1 MFSRRI
7 FFFAAECIWK
17 APSRAKF
24 SRNQIYRGKHTRKS
38 YGTRYLDPK
47 YSRWIS
53 TDPALGE
60 YIPAAG
66 KANLKDMANL
76 PGMGGIFN
84 HTNAG
89 LFHYAGNCPV
99 RYIDP
104 DGRFWDTVWD
114 LYSLGVGIK
123 SFINNVKEG
132 DVLGAVMDGAG
143 IIADA
148 AAVAMPFVPGGAS
161 CAVKTAR
168 AVATGIAG
176 AGEVAAGAKNVY
188 EGVRDGDTLQVLD
201 GTVQI
206 VSGANT
212 VKGSAGKLAEGLCFI
227 AGTLTLTDDGLVPIE
242 SIHKGDE
249 VYSFIEETG
258 SIELRPVLNTFCR
271 EVTELVIVT
280 TDSETINTTPTHPF
294 MTEDLR
300 WCEAG
305 NLAAGARLKTL
316 DGDVE
321 TVISVERI
329 ALDTPVLVYNFEVA
343 EGHTYFVTD
352 TGVLVHNGCKPPNL
366 TPEGAGRNGA
376 LREAKRNN
384 GVPTSQPPSR
394 QTPNERGSG
403 YTS

>member
-1 MFSRRI
+1 MENSCRKKYKPSPKKWILASRCAGFR
-7 FFFAAECIWK
+7 
-17 APSRAKF
+17 
-24 SRNQIYRGKHTRKS
+24 RNS
-38 YGTRYLDPK
+38 
-47 YSRWIS
+47 
-53 TDPALGE
+53 AL
-60 YIPAAG
+60 IPA
-66 KANLKDMANL
+66 
-76 PGMGGIFN
+76 
-84 HTNAG
+84 NAG

-280 TDSETINTTPTHPF
+280 TDRETIKTTPTHPF
-294 MTEDLR
+294 MTEDFE

-305 NLAAGARLKTL
+305 NLVVGTRLKTF
-316 DGDVE
+316 GRDVE
-321 TVISVERI
+321 AVISVERI
-329 ALDTPVLVYNFEVA
+329 ELDEPVLVYNFEVA
-343 EGHTYFVTD
+343 EGHTYFVTG
-352 TGVLVHNGCKPPNL
+352 TGVLVHNACGKTAP
-366 TPEGAGRNGA
+366 GAEKKLANHQ
-376 LREAKRNN
+376 REAKQIESVSKSYKINRWDF
-384 GVPTSQPPSR
+384 GDYVEARKKTEGMTGGDVLQYR
-394 QTPNERGSG
+394 TLEQWAKDFIDDGG
-403 YTS
+403 Y